1 MKEKSPKKLSDEPWL
16 GLKLI
21 AAYRVKLPEEGV
33 TDAILLDFAKWQIC
47 KSRNIMF
54 RDPIWDDYTEEE
66 ILIEFFGIMYDEN
79 EELLTEFINKIQEV
93 DASTLNFFDRME
105 AEHQAKMLADQEAG
119 QDEFEE
125 SFDGT

>member
-1 MKEKSPKKLSDEPWL
+1 MTEKSPKKLKDEPWL

-21 AAYRVKLPEEGV
+21 AAYRVKLPEEDV

-66 ILIEFFGIMYDEN
+66 VLIEFFGIMYDEN
-79 EELLTEFINKIQEV
+79 EDLLTEFLSKIQEV
-93 DASTLNFFDRME
+93 DNTTLDWFERME
-105 AEHQAKMLADQEAG
+105 TEHQAKMLADQEAG

-125 SFDGT
+125 TFDGT